1 MVIVNYLPPAV
12 DSNVAVTSPLVV
24 GVPVPAVS
32 VELRASVG
40 PLVSPAVV
48 EDAAKRT
55 IYNKSLY
62 IYIYV
67 DNQLGFPSKLAL
79 IIAKKYKY
87 IFVCNNKR

>member
-1 MVIVNYLPPAV
+1 MLIVNYLPPAV
-12 DSNVAVTSPLVV
+12 DPNVAVTSPLVV

-32 VELRASVG
+32 VELKASVG
-40 PLVSPAVV
+40 SLVSPAVV

-55 IYNKSLY
+55 IYNKAFIY

-79 IIAKKYKY
+79 INAK
-87 IFVCNNKR
+87 I